1 MWGGED
7 NIFTFLF
14 LLFDIYLVIQRD
26 PKELERLLTLS
37 RKLFLRGAHHLQAEL
52 VRGQVL
58 DDVVLTTRARDRERV
73 HEPSA
78 DAVLR
83 AVAEDAHRH
92 DLAGGR
98 PEEPVADV
106 VAGGGGGGRGRALLA
121 GLDNLGAT
129 LLDGGDEGLLDPLGV
144 GDEAVHR
151 GGHPLLGVVAHVGEA
166 EVGVLRGGVVAPDD
180 HVVDAL
186 HLDPDPLS
194 DLSLG
199 SVVVKSG
206 HACDVALGLK
216 KGRRNE
222 KGKNIE
228 KIIMCVYVGKI
239 CYEFSKV

>member
-1 MWGGED
+1 MK
-7 NIFTFLF
+7 FFFSLPRLF
-14 LLFDIYLVIQRD
+14 LIIQRD
-26 PKELERLLTLS
+26 AKELERLLTLS

-52 VRGQVL
+52 IRGQIL
-58 DDVVLTTRARDRERV
+58 DDVVLAARARDRERE
-73 HEPSA
+73 HEPGA
-78 DAVLR
+78 DAVLG

-92 DLAGGR
+92 DLAGGG

-144 GDEAVHR
+144 GDEAVHG
-151 GGHPLLGVVAHVGEA
+151 GGHALLGVVAHVGEA
-166 EVGVLRGGVVAPDD
+166 EVGVLCGGVVAPDD

-186 HLDPDPLS
+186 HLDPDALG

-216 KGRRNE
+216 RKEERT
-222 KGKNIE
+222 
-228 KIIMCVYVGKI
+228 
-239 CYEFSKV
+239 